1 MGTRPCFDPW
11 RDYLGLALLV
21 APGDTAG
28 TPRGTGDTPSVVPA
42 GVQRRGPG
50 GCSFC
55 RHNGESRRVQLSHRL
70 RGPDGAV
77 SCPVLRRYV
86 CPLCGATGDTAHT
99 LRHCP
104 RNPQPGPAPRRGR
117 RNAVGRRVWR

>member
-1 MGTRPCFDPW
+1 MVPAVP
-11 RDYLGLALLV
+11 
-21 APGDTAG
+21 PAG
-28 TPRGTGDTPSVVPA
+28 PAEPPTLPTLPPRTSPVPPPVPTPPPTVPA
-42 GVQRRGPG
+42 GSLGHGPR

-104 RNPQPGPAPRRGR
+104 RNPEPGPAPRRGR
-117 RNAVGRRVWR
+117 RNAAGRRLWV

>member
-1 MGTRPCFDPW
+1 MVP
-11 RDYLGLALLV
+11 
-21 APGDTAG
+21 
-28 TPRGTGDTPSVVPA
+28 PRVPTGA
-42 GVQRRGPG
+42 QRRGLG

-55 RHNGESRRVQLSHRL
+55 RHNRESRRVHLSHEL

-104 RNPQPGPAPRRGR
+104 QNPQPGPAPRRGR
-117 RNAVGRRVWR
+117 RNAVGRRLWR